1 MNIIIDKDYESMS
14 KKAADFI
21 AEYIEKKPDTLLC
34 IAGGETPMGI
44 FRYLVK
50 YAAEKKIDFSQC
62 KFVSL
67 DEWVGLGRDTKGSCK
82 ETLYNNF
89 FDLIPVK
96 EEQICFF
103 DGLAADMEDECRKT
117 DKFISDHGN
126 IDLIV
131 LGIGMNG
138 HIGFNEPN
146 VPLNTECHVVALDPV
161 TKKVSVKYFDTA
173 LDVKQGISLGM
184 QTISRADT
192 ILLIADDIRK
202 ADIVKKTVE
211 GEKTPEVPSSLFQD
225 FPKLWFFMDEAAAS
239 KLAK

>member
-14 KKAADFI
+14 KKAANFI

-50 YAAEKKIDFSQC
+50 YAADKKIDFSQC

-117 DKFISDHGN
+117 DKFISDHGD

-225 FPKLWFFMDEAAAS
+225 FPKLWFFLDEAAAS